1 MKNIRVGN
9 LSSGTTPET
18 IRSLFEPF
26 GTVRKVRLMSDRKT
40 GLPRGIAFVEM
51 TEFEDAKAITALNGR
66 SVDGQTLEVR
76 EGRPKLHTLAAPPRE
91 SRQGSARRRL

>member
-26 GTVRKVRLMSDRKT
+26 GTVRKVRLINDRKT

-51 TEFEDAKAITALNGR
+51 MEFEDARVIAALNGK
-66 SVDGQTLEVR
+66 SVNGQTLEVR
-76 EGRPKLHTLAAPPRE
+76 EGRPKLHTLAPTRE
-91 SRQGSARRRL
+91 CQQRSTTQGL

>member
-1 MKNIRVGN
+1 MKNIRVSN

-26 GTVRKVRLMSDRKT
+26 GTVRKVRLISDSKT

-51 TEFEDAKAITALNGR
+51 VEFEDAHVIGALNGR
-66 SVDGQTLEVR
+66 NVDGQTLEVR
-76 EGRPKLHTLAAPPRE
+76 EGRPKINTLAAPTRE
-91 SRQGSARRRL
+91 CRQGLATQRL